1 MDSSERAG
9 ARQTKKL
16 DEVMQNKK
24 MSQGVER
31 NEGGRRGK
39 KHSRYVQPRLTQ
51 ECVQLCGCYT
61 IKPLAAARLP
71 KFRIPFAG
79 QFFLCFWVLIVE
91 TPDFCAVIRA
101 HASSRKTAKISG
113 KILIFFNR
121 RINAVIR
128 RFFKNQCFFAVLR
141 RFLCA
146 AHARQTANKPGV
158 SKICTRKLRKNGV
171 RGRIGHGILE
181 ETNRSCYCKKNRRC
195 KSDSNLLRSLHH
207 TLRSGSPL

>member
-113 KILIFFNR
+113 KILIISQQADQRSDPPIFQKPVFFR
-121 RINAVIR
+121 GV
-128 RFFKNQCFFAVLR
+128 
-141 RFLCA
+141 A
-146 AHARQTANKPGV
+146 AFSVR
-158 SKICTRKLRKNGV
+158 CTRAANG
-171 RGRIGHGILE
+171 E
-181 ETNRSCYCKKNRRC
+181 
-195 KSDSNLLRSLHH
+195 
-207 TLRSGSPL
+207 